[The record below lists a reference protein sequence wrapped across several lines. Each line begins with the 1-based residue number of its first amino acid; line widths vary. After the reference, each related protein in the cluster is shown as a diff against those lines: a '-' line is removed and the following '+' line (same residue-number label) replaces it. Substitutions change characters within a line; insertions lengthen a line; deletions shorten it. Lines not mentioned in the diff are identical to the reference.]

1 MSQGFTQSGR
11 APEQGTHGRSRRIKV
26 QSIVA
31 IGSTLMSEVW
41 SGREALARRNLPY
54 RPARAQASAP
64 LRTRSNSRRR
74 RLLGRP
80 SPRTSMITGPVLA
93 TTGGLWS
100 TKQVV
105 ATAAPTRDSIGR
117 MTSTMRLRAAM
128 SASTR
133 SPARTFVDGF
143 AGDPF
148 TRTWPPSH
156 NRVAS
161 GRVFT
166 RRTAHSQRS
175 IRVSSVA
182 RGSVTRCW
190 MARPR
195 RGRGERTRPDRTQP
209 HDA

>member
-1 MSQGFTQSGR
+1 MTSCADVGGSTGVSQGLTQSGAR
-11 APEQGTHGRSRRIKV
+11 AGTRRTRTFAQDQGPVDRSDWLDADERSLVGARGV
-26 QSIVA
+26 GPTEPTS
-31 IGSTLMSEVW
+31 ST
-41 SGREALARRNLPY
+41 R
-54 RPARAQASAP
+54 RAQASAR

-117 MTSTMRLRAAM
+117 MTSTMRLRSAI

-175 IRVSSVA
+175 IRVSSVV
-182 RGSVTRCW
+182 RGSVTRC
-190 MARPR
+190 
-195 RGRGERTRPDRTQP
+195 
-209 HDA
+209 